1 MAVRLQAWG
10 KSHRG
15 QKRNSNQ
22 DSMLIDPE
30 LGLYI
35 VADGMGGMGGP
46 QGGEIASKL
55 AVETAHKIAKEAF
68 ASGQVGLPRDF
79 IHKIYSAANDKIYA
93 RSREENERLKGMG
106 TTMVLAFRKDDDLYI
121 GNVGD
126 SRCYYFSCPYLW
138 QATEDHSLINE
149 QIRAGLI
156 KESQRP
162 TAFGKNLIT
171 RSVGYESEVECDII
185 VKALSPGDMF
195 LMCSDGLSGLV
206 PDERISDIL
215 MNVSNDQVADRCVL
229 EANWSGGDDN
239 VTALVIKAT

>member
-1 MAVRLQAWG
+1 MSVKLKAWG
-10 KSHRG
+10 KSHKG
-15 QKRNSNQ
+15 QKRNTNQ
-22 DSMLIDPE
+22 DSILIDE
-30 LGLYI
+30 SLGLYI

-68 ASGQVGLPRDF
+68 SRGDIGLPRDL
-79 IHKIYSAANDKIYA
+79 IHKMYAAANEKIYE

-106 TTMVLAFRKDDDLYI
+106 TTMVLALQREDEIFI

-126 SRCYYFSCPYLW
+126 SRCYLFNTPYLW
-138 QATEDHSLINE
+138 QITEDHSLINE

-171 RSVGYESEVECDII
+171 RSVGYEQVVECDIV
-185 VKALSPGDMF
+185 VKALRPGDVY

-215 MNVSNDQVADRCVL
+215 MNVPIEQTAERFVL

-239 VTALVIKAT
+239 VTALVIKVG